1 MDDLTKNKVRRLH
14 FYFNAA
20 GDVYINDKS
29 QIEVNLSGIS
39 PARMFDANETQVNF
53 AFGELTL
60 AEIEFYNELS
70 KQLKKQCN
78 FIKTILEKYRK
89 EHSDEQF
96 NQRNSKLKRNS
107 TY

>member
-29 QIEVNLSGIS
+29 QIEVHLPGIS

-60 AEIEFYNELS
+60 AEIEFYNKLI
-70 KQLKKQCN
+70 KALKKQRN
-78 FIKTILEKYRK
+78 LIKTILEKCK
-89 EHSDEQF
+89 KGHFNEQTQKNF
-96 NQRNSKLKRNS
+96 YKL
-107 TY
+107 